1 MYYLNKIVGWLISP
15 MGVALFG
22 FALTLFCR
30 LLGMRKCRRCL
41 FALSLAWLWIWATPL
56 MSRIVGASLEREF
69 LVGGKVPRVEDFPE
83 ADAIELHGGSM
94 GFSEKLETRGEM
106 WTSADRVWM
115 AARLWKE
122 QVGKRVGD
130 MSGSG
135 TKDLKIYCTG
145 GGAEASTK
153 QLLLDFGVPEDAIV
167 FNDEPR
173 NTEEEAKLIKEV
185 LVGDMSGSGTNVDE
199 GLNSAVPLE
208 LPTPTKK
215 PRVLVVTSAW
225 HMKRTL
231 QMYAKYAPNVE
242 AIPVACDFENS
253 IAASNGWNLSE
264 LLPSPASL
272 MWNSVTFHEWLGLI
286 GYTLFRR

>member
-1 MYYLNKIVGWLISP
+1 MYYFNKIIGFLISP
-15 MGVALFG
+15 IGGAIAGGIIAVVCARLGRKRMAKWVGC
-22 FALTLFCR
+22 LTV
-30 LLGMRKCRRCL
+30 
-41 FALSLAWLWIWATPL
+41 AWLWIWATPL

-69 LVGGKVPRVEDFPE
+69 LVCGKVPRVEDFPE

-173 NTEEEAKLIKEV
+173 NTEEEAKQNKEV
-185 LVGDMSGSGTNVDE
+185 
-199 GLNSAVPLE
+199 
-208 LPTPTKK
+208 
-215 PRVLVVTSAW
+215 
-225 HMKRTL
+225 
-231 QMYAKYAPNVE
+231 
-242 AIPVACDFENS
+242 
-253 IAASNGWNLSE
+253 
-264 LLPSPASL
+264 
-272 MWNSVTFHEWLGLI
+272 
-286 GYTLFRR
+286 

>member
-1 MYYLNKIVGWLISP
+1 MYSINKIVGWLISP
-15 MGVALFG
+15 MGVALLG
-22 FALTLFCR
+22 FFLTLFCR
-30 LLGMRKCRRCL
+30 MFGMRKCRRCL
-41 FALSLAWLWIWATPL
+41 FALSFSWLWIWATPL

-115 AARLWKE
+115 AARLWKAGRAP
-122 QVGKRVGD
+122 VV
-130 MSGSG
+130 
-135 TKDLKIYCTG
+135 YVTG
-145 GGAEASTK
+145 AGAPEATIG
-153 QLLLDFGVPEDAIV
+153 LLADFGVPTNALVIADS
-167 FNDEPR
+167 PR
-173 NTEEEAKLIKEV
+173 NTEEEAKFIARAI
-185 LVGDMSGSGTNVDE
+185 
-199 GLNSAVPLE
+199 SAVKVDDE
-208 LPTPTKK
+208 DRQRRG
-215 PRVLVVTSAW
+215 RVLVVTSAW

-231 QMYAKYAPNVE
+231 LMYAKYAPNVE